1 MNPHRLAL
9 LPLSLVA
16 LTACAASPSSRSTAD
31 RARRARQV
39 SWTGAVQFETRQPTP
54 TGASRA
60 TALRPARFVEVAL
73 VDAGGATLATGHTDA
88 TGRFTLPGPRDA
100 AAVEIRARLED
111 RGITLSVSPDPDGQA
126 VHTLRV
132 PVTSPRAPLE
142 VTATDA
148 NPAGYAGAFHILD
161 TAYTGLDA
169 VRRWTGRTLPPLAV
183 YWGRGITT
191 EWSYYRGERPA
202 RSGRY
207 MLELLGGRRG
217 QQTTTDTDEHDEAI
231 VLHEVGHFVMDMLSS
246 NSSTGG
252 SHPSGYLLDPGLA
265 WEEGRATWFATAV
278 RGDPRYEDTI
288 GIEGTGELR
297 VNHNLERNATP
308 PRGIG
313 SESSVADV
321 LWDLS
326 DGVEGQP
333 DEDHDGVAL
342 GPAAVLQAMAT
353 FHDEPGAYPSLGTFL
368 RRIVTPAG
376 QPGAAPDGRGPLLSR
391 EELAAMLG
399 RVREPVEMVPTG
411 DDDDWPRQLAVPGR
425 VIGRVDGLTN
435 PAPSGGR
442 ARPENGFDALT
453 VYRVHMA
460 ARGWFFAELLI
471 EGPGTQPSRTDLDLE
486 LRDGRG
492 EMLTS
497 SRGTEARETVGRLLD
512 PGYYYVYVRDGG
524 RGNRAQ
530 YELRTRTR
538 PLPGT
543 AAPPAATAATAAAP

>member
-1 MNPHRLAL
+1 LHRAALAL
-9 LPLSLVA
+9 AFVS
-16 LTACAASPSSRSTAD
+16 LTACAASPAARTADAARAARRRQATWTGTVRFEARST
-31 RARRARQV
+31 
-39 SWTGAVQFETRQPTP
+39 TP

-60 TALRPARFVEVAL
+60 TTLHPARFVEIAL
-73 VDAGGATLATGHTDA
+73 VDATGATVATGHTDGDGA
-88 TGRFTLPGPRDA
+88 FRLEGPRA
-100 AAVEIRARLED
+100 VAAVEVRARLED
-111 RGITLSVSPDPDGQA
+111 RGITLAVSPDPDAQA

-132 PVTSPRAPLE
+132 PVTSPRTPLE
-142 VTATDA
+142 VTASDA
-148 NPAGYAGAFHILD
+148 NPEGYAGAFHILD
-161 TAYTGLDA
+161 TTYRGLDA
-169 VRRWTGRTLPPLAV
+169 VRRWTGRTLPPLSV

-217 QQTTTDTDEHDEAI
+217 QQSTTDTDEHDEAI
-231 VLHEVGHFVMDMLSS
+231 ILHEVGHFVMDMLSS

-252 SHPSGYLLDPGLA
+252 SHPSGSLLDPGLA
-265 WEEGRATWFATAV
+265 WEEGRATWFAAAV
-278 RGDPRYEDTI
+278 RGIPLYEDTI
-288 GIEGTGELR
+288 GLEGSGELR
-297 VNHNLERNATP
+297 VNHNLEANAGP

-333 DEDHDGVAL
+333 DTDNDGVAL
-342 GPAAVLQAMAT
+342 GPAAVLQAMT
-353 FHDEPGAYPSLGTFL
+353 SFHDEPGAYPSLGTFL
-368 RRIVTPAG
+368 RRIVAPAG
-376 QPGAAPDGRGPLLSR
+376 TPGAAPGDIAPLLTR
-391 EELAAMLG
+391 EALTAMLT
-399 RVREPVEMVPTG
+399 RVHEPVDMVPV
-411 DDDDWPRQLAVPGR
+411 DDETDWPLNLAVPGR
-425 VIGRVDGLTN
+425 ATGKVDGLTN

-460 ARGWFFAELLI
+460 ARGWLFIELLI

-486 LRDGRG
+486 LRDRRG
-492 EMLTS
+492 DILTS

-512 PGYYYVYVRDGG
+512 PGYYFVYVRDGG

-530 YELRTRTR
+530 YEIRTRTR
-538 PLPGT
+538 TVGP
-543 AAPPAATAATAAAP
+543 APAPAATAAAP